1 MILIYYSKRYVNM
14 SRDGAADVVWGQLH
28 RLRMQ
33 SSENASLALRSH
45 SSLTTATGRGR
56 IMLLN
61 SSLASKNYDLDYDSL
76 QPYFHSDYEDDAVN
90 QSIVCDPDSSQTSLK
105 SIIIQDCMWSGFSAG
120 GAAAAWRLNSSDLQD
135 LNTAATE
142 CIDPSVVFPFPIA
155 GTPKQSAGT
164 LPSQDLGPDTPPN
177 SSSCSESEDEDGVED
192 HDEEEEEDQEE
203 EEGIDVVPV
212 EKRQAVKR
220 CDPSPLE
227 TRPPSP
233 LVLKRFDVSTHK
245 HDYTAHPS
253 MRQEQPAVRRLK
265 LESSSSSSSGGGGG
279 GGSSGHSRVLKQISS
294 IRKCLRRRTSD
305 TEENDKRRI
314 RGAFRERQ
322 RRLKLKLS
330 LVALRDEIPEVANN
344 EKAAKSVILKKATEC
359 IYSMQSDEQRLLT
372 QKEQLRRRSELLKQ
386 RLAQMQGCRA

>member
-1 MILIYYSKRYVNM
+1 MPLDS
-14 SRDGAADVVWGQLH
+14 
-28 RLRMQ
+28 
-33 SSENASLALRSH
+33 
-45 SSLTTATGRGR
+45 
-56 IMLLN
+56 
-61 SSLASKNYDLDYDSL
+61 SKNYDLDYDSL
-76 QPYFHSDYEDDAVN
+76 QPYFYSDNEDDAVN
-90 QSIVCDPDSSQTSLK
+90 QSIVCGAD
-105 SIIIQDCMWSGFSAG
+105 SIIIQDCMWSGFSA
-120 GAAAAWRLNSSDLQD
+120 AAKLEKVVSERLASLHAAR
-135 LNTAATE
+135 
-142 CIDPSVVFPFPIA
+142 
-155 GTPKQSAGT
+155 K
-164 LPSQDLGPDTPPN
+164 DLGPDTAPN
-177 SSSCSESEDEDGVED
+177 SSSCSESEDENGDED

-220 CDPSPLE
+220 CYPSPLE

-265 LESSSSSSSGGGGG
+265 LESSSSSSSSSSSGGGGG
-279 GGSSGHSRVLKQISS
+279 GGSGGHSRVLKQTSS
-294 IRKCLRRRTSD
+294 IRKCLSPRTSD
-305 TEENDKRRI
+305 TEDNDKRRI
-314 RGAFRERQ
+314 GGAFRERQ

-344 EKAAKSVILKKATEC
+344 KKAAKAVILKKATEC

-372 QKEQLRRRSELLKQ
+372 HKEQLRRRSELLKQ